1 MALLSFQDVSVSFG
15 GLPLLDRVHLQVE
28 KGERICLL
36 GRNGEGK
43 TTILRLISGE
53 IEPDGGVISL
63 NKGIKVAG
71 LSQELPPDLTGS
83 VYDVVADGLGRIG
96 ALLEEYQQLT
106 GNLDRGADKTA
117 IKKIERL
124 QEELEET
131 QGWQIRQHVDMVLTR
146 LSLDPDVRF
155 ETLSVG
161 FRRRVLLAR
170 ALVAEPDIL
179 LLDEPTNHLDLPS
192 ISWME
197 EFLQKYRGT
206 IIFVTHDRIFL
217 QKLATRIIEVDRGR
231 LVNWECGYREFLERR
246 QTALEVEGVQRDQ
259 FKRKLA
265 KEEEWIRKGIKAR
278 RTRNEGR
285 VRALIKMREVQ
296 QAWRKS
302 AGSARMQIQEAD
314 RTGKL
319 VIEAAGISH
328 GYGGVPIIKDFSIR
342 IIRGDRIGIIGP
354 NGVGK
359 STLLKILLRDIEPE
373 KGRIRTGTRIEVVY
387 FDQLRAQIDEE
398 MTVQENIAEGKN
410 MLLINGVQRHVIGY
424 LKDFLF
430 SPERARS
437 PVRILSGGERNRL
450 LLARLFTKPSN
461 VLVMDEPTNDL
472 DMETLEVLEERL
484 LEYSGTILLV
494 SHDRAFLNNVVTS
507 TLVFEDNGVV
517 TEYAGG
523 YDDWINQRPGQNDK
537 KNSDKRNTIRK
548 KASKKRLKKK
558 EDRPRKLTFKEGGEL
573 ERLPGRIEELEQER
587 NRIYEQMSSPV
598 FYRGDS
604 GKISQTQAR
613 LEELEGELDETYD
626 RWEELGSLREANIY
640 AKGTG
645 IQGQL

>member
-1 MALLSFQDVSVSFG
+1 MALLSFQDVSVAFG

-43 TTILRLISGE
+43 TTILRLINGE
-53 IEPDGGVISL
+53 IEPDGGVISV
-63 NKGIKVAG
+63 NKGMKVAG
-71 LSQELPPDLTGS
+71 LSQELQPDLKGS

-96 ALLEEYQQLT
+96 TLLEEYQQLT
-106 GNLDRGADKTA
+106 RSLDRGADKAA
-117 IKKIERL
+117 IKKIEML
-124 QEELEET
+124 QEELEKA

-146 LSLDPDVRF
+146 LSLHPDVRF

-170 ALVAEPDIL
+170 ALVAKPDIL

-192 ISWME
+192 INWME

-231 LVNWECGYREFLERR
+231 LVNWECGYREFLQRR

-285 VRALIKMREVQ
+285 VQALIKMREVQ

-302 AGSARMQIQEAD
+302 TGSARMQICEAE

-328 GYGGVPIIKDFSIR
+328 GYDGDPIIKDFSIR
-342 IIRGDRIGIIGP
+342 IIRGDRIGIMGP

-373 KGRIRTGTRIEVVY
+373 KGRIRTGTRLEVVY

-398 MTVQENIAEGKN
+398 LTVQENIAEGKN

-461 VLVMDEPTNDL
+461 VLVLDEPTNDL

-507 TLVFEDNGVV
+507 TLVFEDDGVV

-523 YDDWINQRPGQNDK
+523 YDDWINQRPEQDDK
-537 KNSDKRNTIRK
+537 KGSDKGSAIGKSAYRK
-548 KASKKRLKKK
+548 GPKK
-558 EDRPRKLTFKEGGEL
+558 ENRPRKLTFKEGWEL
-573 ERLPGRIEELEQER
+573 ESLPARIEELEQER
-587 NRIYEQMSSPV
+587 KRIYEQMSSPE
-598 FYRGDS
+598 FYMGDG

-613 LEELEGELDETYD
+613 LEELERELDETYN
-626 RWEELGSLREANIY
+626 RWEALESLREANIY
-640 AKGTG
+640 GSRLRLET
-645 IQGQL
+645 

>member
-106 GNLDRGADKTA
+106 GNLDKGADKTA

-626 RWEELGSLREANIY
+626 RWEELESLREANIY

>member
-626 RWEELGSLREANIY
+626 RWEELESLREANIY

>member
-1 MALLSFQDVSVSFG
+1 MALLGFQDVSVAFG

-28 KGERICLL
+28 KGERVCLL

-53 IEPDGGVISL
+53 IEPDGGVITL
-63 NKGIKVAG
+63 NRGAKVAG
-71 LSQELPPDLTGS
+71 LSQELPPDLRGS

-106 GNLDRGADKTA
+106 RSLAKGADKA
-117 IKKIERL
+117 SIKKIEML
-124 QEELEET
+124 QEELEGA
-131 QGWQIRQHVDMVLTR
+131 QGWQIRQHVDMILTR

-192 ISWME
+192 INWME

-246 QTALEVEGVQRDQ
+246 QTALEVEGAQRDQ

-302 AGSARMQIQEAD
+302 AGSARMQIQEAE

-328 GYGGVPIIKDFSIR
+328 GYGGAPIIKGFSIR

-373 KGRIRTGTRIEVVY
+373 KGRVRTGTRLEVVY

-450 LLARLFTKPSN
+450 LLAKLFTKPSN

-507 TLVFEDNGVV
+507 TLVFEADGVV

-523 YDDWINQRPGQNDK
+523 YDDWINQRPEQDDK
-537 KNSDKRNTIRK
+537 KGSGKRGAIGKR
-548 KASKKRLKKK
+548 ASKKGPKK
-558 EDRPRKLTFKEGGEL
+558 ENRPRKLTFKEGREL

-587 NRIYEQMSSPV
+587 NRIYEQMSSPE
-598 FYRGDS
+598 FYRGDG

-613 LEELEGELDETYD
+613 LKELERELDETYD
-626 RWEELGSLREANIY
+626 RWEELESLREANI
-640 AKGTG
+640 
-645 IQGQL
+645 IQN